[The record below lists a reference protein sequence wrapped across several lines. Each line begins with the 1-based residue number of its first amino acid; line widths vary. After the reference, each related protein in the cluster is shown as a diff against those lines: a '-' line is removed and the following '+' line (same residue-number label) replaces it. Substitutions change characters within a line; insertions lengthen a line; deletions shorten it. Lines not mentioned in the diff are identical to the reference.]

1 MYLSRLG
8 KDDKIGMSFLS
19 KIKNRSVKA
28 PTFIHNLHLLDLLK
42 ASSNVENREK
52 FKEVIESK
60 IKDCENEDWPR
71 VKSRLDQIYQ
81 SFILNS

>member
-1 MYLSRLG
+1 MYLSRLS
-8 KDDKIGMSFLS
+8 KDDKLGMSFLS

-60 IKDCENEDWPR
+60 IKECEKKDWPR
-71 VKSRLDQIYQ
+71 LKNRLDQIYR
-81 SFILNS
+81 SFVLNP